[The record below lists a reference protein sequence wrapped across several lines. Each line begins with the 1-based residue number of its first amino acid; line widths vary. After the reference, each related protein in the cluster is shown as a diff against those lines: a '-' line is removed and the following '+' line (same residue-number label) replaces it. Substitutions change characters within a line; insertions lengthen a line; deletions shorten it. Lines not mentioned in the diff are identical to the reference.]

1 MDLDVSIRRK
11 HLPVAVFSE
20 HSHMFNQWGDHR
32 ITKGIERQ
40 KGAVRG
46 ILRTLS
52 YFTVTSLNAVLLGP
66 KSQDQNPRV
75 PPHFLFSLNTFFF
88 FWQHPQSWSL
98 PQQVSLG
105 SLSDCSLLLTL
116 CHYSECCFRAL
127 LRTIAFFLTGEG
139 CIRGL
144 SYADLTISI
153 IQKFLSYIYGGNC

>member
-88 FWQHPQSWSL
+88 FLAASTVLIPPSAGFFGKSL
-98 PQQVSLG
+98 W
-105 SLSDCSLLLTL
+105 LLTL
-116 CHYSECCFRAL
+116 TYSLSL
-127 LRTIAFFLTGEG
+127 LWVLLPCPPPHHRLLSNRGGMHTRSFL
-139 CIRGL
+139 RWPYNL
-144 SYADLTISI
+144 NHPKVPI
-153 IQKFLSYIYGGNC
+153 IHLWR